1 VERSQWTLIAR
12 SSIAVVYI
20 AGFFV
25 FLGWFAFW
33 DGEIGEPKERIL
45 GMLLATLSA
54 GVLTIL
60 NFFFSSSQ
68 GSADKSAKQA
78 DK

>member
-1 VERSQWTLIAR
+1 MDRSRWTLTAR
-12 SSIAVVYI
+12 AIIAVVYI

-25 FLGWFAFW
+25 FLGWFAFT
-33 DGEIGEPKERIL
+33 DVEIGEPKERIL

-60 NFFFSSSQ
+60 NFFYSSSQ
-68 GSADKSAKQA
+68 GSADKSAKQGET
-78 DK
+78 